1 MKPNLHPEQAKA
13 LYREIANDA
22 GPARLRTPGIGLG
35 PAEDGVPVSD
45 ENLWL
50 AIVGGLAIVL
60 GVVVIAGLRA
70 LV

>member
-22 GPARLRTPGIGLG
+22 APRKPKVPGIGLG
-35 PAEDGVPVSD
+35 PADDGAPISD
-45 ENLWL
+45 NMLEL
-50 AIVGGLAIVL
+50 AIAGALALVGGVAFM
-60 GVVVIAGLRA
+60 AFLRS